1 MAGTPKVFRV
11 PAIHAMAG
19 EYSGDAG
26 FFTRSLKI
34 KFFLE
39 NGIIGTEFV

>member
-1 MAGTPKVFRV
+1 MDGWKILRDF

>member
-1 MAGTPKVFRV
+1 MAGTPKAFGV
-11 PAIHAMAG
+11 PAIQAVAG

-34 KFFLE
+34 KFF
-39 NGIIGTEFV
+39 